1 VHPAGRL
8 ARCSSTAPF
17 SEGKPV
23 KPLTEE
29 HLAIFRR
36 HMVEVIDIHFE
47 LLGDEIGRSRLGE
60 NLRSALLK
68 VPRHLFAPLELAAIA
83 YQDAPLPI
91 GFSKTISQP
100 FIAALM
106 IDLLDVGPEDAVLEV
121 GTGFGYQAAIL
132 AELSRHVWSVEVV
145 EEFVEIAQS
154 RMDALGHGNVTLR
167 VGDGAR
173 GWPDEGPFDKI
184 LVTAATG
191 EVPPRLLEQ
200 LRPGGRL
207 VIPLGSE
214 DAQQISL
221 IEMDPDREI
230 RVHGVL
236 PAKFTRLETV

>member
-1 VHPAGRL
+1 M
-8 ARCSSTAPF
+8 
-17 SEGKPV
+17 

-36 HMVEVIDIHFE
+36 HMVEVVDVHFD
-47 LLGDEIGRSRLGE
+47 LLGDEIGRSRMGE
-60 NLRSALLK
+60 RLRHALLK

-91 GFSKTISQP
+91 GFGKTISQP

-106 IDLLDVGPEDAVLEV
+106 IDLLDVRADDAVLEV
-121 GTGFGYQAAIL
+121 GTGFGYQAAVLGEL
-132 AELSRHVWSVEVV
+132 ARHVWSIDVV
-145 EEFVEIAQS
+145 EEFNEIAQS
-154 RMDALGHGNVTLR
+154 RMDALGYGNVSLR

-184 LVTAATG
+184 LVTAAAR
-191 EVPPRLLEQ
+191 ELPPRLLEQ

-207 VIPLGSE
+207 VIPLGE
-214 DAQQISL
+214 DDAQL
-221 IEMDPDREI
+221 ITLVYKGTDRLITTEGI
-230 RVHGVL
+230 L

>member
-1 VHPAGRL
+1 M
-8 ARCSSTAPF
+8 
-17 SEGKPV
+17 

-36 HMVEVIDIHFE
+36 HMVEVVDVHFD
-47 LLGDEIGRSRLGE
+47 LLGDEIGRTRMGERLR
-60 NLRSALLK
+60 NALLK

-106 IDLLDVGPEDAVLEV
+106 IDLLDVRADDAVLEV
-121 GTGFGYQAAIL
+121 GTGFGYQAALLGEL
-132 AELSRHVWSVEVV
+132 ARHVWSVDVV
-145 EEFVEIAQS
+145 EEFNEIAQS
-154 RMDALGHGNVTLR
+154 RMDALGYGNVSLR

-184 LVTAATG
+184 LVTAAAR
-191 EVPPRLLEQ
+191 ELPPRLLEQ

-207 VIPLGSE
+207 VIPLGE
-214 DAQQISL
+214 DDAQL
-221 IEMDPDREI
+221 ITLVYKGTDRLITTEGI
-230 RVHGVL
+230 L

>member
-1 VHPAGRL
+1 M
-8 ARCSSTAPF
+8 
-17 SEGKPV
+17 

-36 HMVEVIDIHFE
+36 HMVEVVDVHFD
-47 LLGDEIGRSRLGE
+47 LLGDEIGRTRMGERLR
-60 NLRSALLK
+60 NALLK

-106 IDLLDVGPEDAVLEV
+106 IDLLDVRADDAVFEV
-121 GTGFGYQAAIL
+121 GTGFGYQAAVLGEL
-132 AELSRHVWSVEVV
+132 ARHVWSVDVV
-145 EEFVEIAQS
+145 EEFNEIAQS
-154 RMDALGHGNVTLR
+154 RMDALGYGNVSLR

-184 LVTAATG
+184 LVTAAAR
-191 EVPPRLLEQ
+191 EVPARLLEQ

-207 VIPLGSE
+207 VIPVGE
-214 DAQQISL
+214 DDAQL
-221 IEMDPDREI
+221 ITLVHKGTDRVITTE
-230 RVHGVL
+230 GVL